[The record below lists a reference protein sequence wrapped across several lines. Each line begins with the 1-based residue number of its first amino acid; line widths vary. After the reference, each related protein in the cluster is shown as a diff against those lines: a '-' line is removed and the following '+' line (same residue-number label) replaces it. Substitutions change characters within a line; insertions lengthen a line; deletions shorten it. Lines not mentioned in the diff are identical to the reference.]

1 MKTLFRLVVFVLL
14 VGGWGLA
21 ASALHLV
28 RTDASNSR
36 EYIIVPKNRIG
47 IDDTYVDTRAWTID
61 DVPSHKSVVNRM
73 IETEKYMA
81 IAHVTGEKEP
91 AEVQQRLADALLRAP
106 QPKTEATT
114 TPVIEKKAQ
123 KTPAARHTSSKR
135 KSSNYKR
142 QQMASR

>member
-106 QPKTEATT
+106 MPKPEATT
-114 TPVIEKKAQ
+114 TPVVEKKVQ
-123 KTPAARHTSSKR
+123 KAPTAKHTSSKR
-135 KSSNYKR
+135 KSSTKR